1 MNFETFNL
9 FACNFHLLQEV
20 TELLQTDCVVQ
31 CNFWPSCQLLLE
43 ISTDYGSVA
52 KAFLEDLHC
61 RLPDKTLLGR
71 PRNIAVVPQGFGFS
85 IQVLVQM

>member
-1 MNFETFNL
+1 MNFETFNM
-9 FACNFHLLQEV
+9 FACNFHLLKEV

-43 ISTDYGSVA
+43 ISTD
-52 KAFLEDLHC
+52 EDFALRILYC
-61 RLPDKTLLGR
+61 RLPDKTLLG
-71 PRNIAVVPQGFGFS
+71 PPQNIAVVPQGFGFS